1 MAPTTTG
8 CRTRCYVGATRVVEE
23 TDDCDSHGNRVH
35 ARTMYQK
42 RTREHDDRLQL
53 RDCGRGDRVKSEKLL
68 RVLSSIYV
76 HTLSRRPYAR
86 ARLRPRVLV
95 RGRVPRAFR
104 TERIFSLRRAHARQL
119 LSRCILNN
127 VAAAAYC
134 LARTNATTGGRSSRL
149 PRGVRNDRVHVFTC
163 IRYCLARWVRT
174 RIRNPFMYVIIII
187 IAADNTELYSLFSNN
202 ARDQSFIV
210 TFFIIFLFYRKN
222 ISPYPRR
229 SISVG
234 NRYTCT
240 QRFWFFFLIFVSVDN
255 RRKRKYYK

>member
-35 ARTMYQK
+35 ARTLYQK

-134 LARTNATTGGRSSRL
+134 LAL
-149 PRGVRNDRVHVFTC
+149 
-163 IRYCLARWVRT
+163 RT
-174 RIRNPFMYVIIII
+174 RQPAVARRDYLVACVTIVYMYLRVFVIVW
-187 IAADNTELYSLFSNN
+187 
-202 ARDQSFIV
+202 R
-210 TFFIIFLFYRKN
+210 
-222 ISPYPRR
+222 
-229 SISVG
+229 VG
-234 NRYTCT
+234 YVRAYAILSCM
-240 QRFWFFFLIFVSVDN
+240 L
-255 RRKRKYYK
+255 